1 MGFWRFERACYKYQF
16 SFVLSTYC
24 GLTLML
30 RPHNTFENINLSEPT
45 YQYSKLFNKAVK
57 TMKEYRD
64 THGYR

>member
-1 MGFWRFERACYKYQF
+1 MGFWRFQRACYKYQF

-45 YQYSKLFNKAVK
+45 YQYSKLFNKAIK
-57 TMKEYRD
+57 TMKEYRH
-64 THGYR
+64 THKCR